1 MIGYVFQNEQEAIDA
16 RKAAADYYGIPVNPE
31 STTLYFVDYQKIGEY
46 YYIIWCEGCTE
57 ALGEPMEMEVEDE
70 LLD

>member
-31 STTLYFVDYQKIGEY
+31 STTLYFVDYQKIGEF

-70 LLD
+70 LLY

>member
-1 MIGYVFQNEQEAIDA
+1 MLGYKYNTEKEAIDA
-16 RKAAADYYGIPVNPE
+16 RKAAADYYGIPVNSE
-31 STTLYFVDYQKIGEY
+31 STTLYFVDYQKMGEF

-57 ALGEPMEMEVEDE
+57 ALGEPMEMEVEYE